1 MAGESGEEEEITFS
15 ELAEEYGSDSE
26 PSAETQ
32 RFSDNQNSPEETAW
46 ERATASKE
54 VGDSEDY
61 EDTDRLWFSF
71 DTDRLANQYDDSFHR
86 DIELFSNWSYDI
98 FQTVERRQES
108 TADDLKAYTGNL
120 GVLEIRENSSGDK
133 AILYEP
139 SAGARPANE
148 QVHGFIYSAVDRL
161 LEKNSEIY
169 SSGIKTDDLDEE
181 DMQEI
186 LTIYTAIDESLDS

>member
-1 MAGESGEEEEITFS
+1 MTGENGEEEKLTFS
-15 ELAEEYGSDSE
+15 ELAEEYGIDSE

-46 ERATASKE
+46 ERAAASRE
-54 VGDSEDY
+54 AEDSENY
-61 EDTDRLWFSF
+61 ENTDRLWFSF
-71 DTDRLANQYDDSFHR
+71 DTDHLANQHDDSFHR

-108 TADDLKAYTGNL
+108 TVDELKAYTGNS
-120 GVLEIRENSSGDK
+120 GVLEIREDSSGDK

-139 SAGARPANE
+139 SDEATPANE
-148 QVHGFIYSAVDRL
+148 QLHSLIYSAVDRL
-161 LEKNSEIY
+161 LEENLEIY
-169 SSGIKTDDLDEE
+169 GSGIKTDDLDEE
-181 DMQEI
+181 GMQEI